1 MTSTPLGKPRNPI
14 DLSTHVSHKANEGA
28 VTEPPRSPYAPK
40 QAHQRAGTE
49 HHPVENDRDPLRSP
63 YAPKQARAQG
73 AVTSDFVAGDDSG
86 RLPPVRTRRDLR
98 EHTAREQ
105 PAAEHRDKSMSD
117 RDLEQLEA
125 SLRLLQH
132 QKSATRSR
140 RVTHTADRF
149 RSPRSLE
156 PERLP
161 PPPEMPRR
169 NIGAPVGIVV
179 AIILLA
185 TIAYYFAPGGWAPS
199 SEPAPGPQTASDPT
213 VPSSWSTGQQAPP
226 ATMAQDDNRATSAQ
240 SEISQPAR
248 SSEGEAVA
256 MVQPGEPGAQVSP
269 ASKAARVLD
278 PEEIKLLMKQAE
290 QFMASGD
297 VVTARIVFQR
307 AAEAGDADAAV
318 ALGATYDPI
327 ALANLRVA
335 GLGANVEKA
344 RIWYQKAESLG
355 STEATRR
362 LAVLANR

>member
-1 MTSTPLGKPRNPI
+1 MT
-14 DLSTHVSHKANEGA
+14 STHVSHKANEGA

-132 QKSATRSR
+132 QKSATGSR

-213 VPSSWSTGQQAPP
+213 VPSSWPTGQQAPP
-226 ATMAQDDNRATSAQ
+226 ATMAQDDNRPTSAQ
-240 SEISQPAR
+240 SEISQAPR
-248 SSEGEAVA
+248 SSF
-256 MVQPGEPGAQVSP
+256 QVP
-269 ASKAARVLD
+269 PTSKTTPVLNLED
-278 PEEIKLLMKQAE
+278 KKLLMKQGE
-290 QFMASGD
+290 QIMASGD
-297 VVTARIVFQR
+297 LVTARIAFQR
-307 AAEAGDADAAV
+307 AWETGDADAAV

-327 ALANLRVA
+327 ALANLGVA
-335 GLGANVEKA
+335 GLSANVEKA
-344 RIWYQKAESLG
+344 RMWYQKAESLG

-362 LAVLANR
+362 LAILANR